1 VHSREKPRM
10 VTVEFIVMQVPFDG
24 LFRHSTE
31 ATHEQ
36 SSKVALDFPPAT
48 I

>member
-1 VHSREKPRM
+1 VRSHEKPRM
-10 VTVEFIVMQVPFDG
+10 VTVEFIVMWVSLDG
-24 LFRHSTE
+24 LFRRSTE
-31 ATHEQ
+31 AAHKQ